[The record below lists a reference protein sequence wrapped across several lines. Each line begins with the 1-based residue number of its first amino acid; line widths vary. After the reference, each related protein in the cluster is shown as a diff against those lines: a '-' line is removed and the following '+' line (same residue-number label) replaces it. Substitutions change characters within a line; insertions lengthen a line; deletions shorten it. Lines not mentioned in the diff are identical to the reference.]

1 MTGFNRW
8 GATWCGAY
16 SNLLTGFLRG
26 ELGMRGMIITDFS
39 GSSQYMDLVDGLI
52 AGSDIWDSP
61 MPMIHTTKAANYV
74 NDAYIVSQMRE
85 SMHNILYTVVNSN
98 AMNGWSAGDRLQA
111 ITPWWQTAI
120 YALIVV
126 LAVLCALCI
135 WRLVVAIKRKKAT
148 PAVVE
153 AAEAAGTTETEA
165 STETT
170 EADKQ

>member
-1 MTGFNRW
+1 MKMENYT
-8 GATWCGAY
+8 A
-16 SNLLTGFLRG
+16 
-26 ELGMRGMIITDFS
+26 
-39 GSSQYMDLVDGLI
+39 
-52 AGSDIWDSP
+52 
-61 MPMIHTTKAANYV
+61 AANYV

-135 WRLVVAIKRKKAT
+135 WRLVVAIKRKKAA

-153 AAEAAGTTETEA
+153 AAETAETEA